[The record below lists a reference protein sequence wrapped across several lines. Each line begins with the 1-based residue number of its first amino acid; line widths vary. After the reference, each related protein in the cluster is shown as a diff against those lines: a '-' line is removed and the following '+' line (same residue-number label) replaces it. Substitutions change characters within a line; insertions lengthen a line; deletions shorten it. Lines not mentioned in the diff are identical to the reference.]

1 MVRDEQIG
9 RMLMEAMAGIH
20 GNMARDIAQAWC
32 SIAEQKQH
40 LLCRIKELESR
51 LEIDKHHPI
60 DGIAARDATIKSQD
74 ERITELEKDEARLD
88 WIDKVGEVHICRVRE
103 GSVSGNLRWDVE
115 YGYYGGLAKSKK
127 GMRKAIDT
135 AMQKG

>member
-1 MVRDEQIG
+1 MERDEQVG
-9 RMLMEAMAGIH
+9 RMILEAMAGMH

-32 SIAEQKQH
+32 SVVEQKQS
-40 LLCRIKELESR
+40 LLQHIDQIEKENSSL
-51 LEIDKHHPI
+51 KK
-60 DGIAARDATIKSQD
+60 DA
-74 ERITELEKDEARLD
+74 ARLD

-127 GMRKAIDT
+127 GMRQAIDT
-135 AMQKG
+135 AMQKD

>member
-9 RMLMEAMAGIH
+9 RMLMEAMAGMH

-32 SIAEQKQH
+32 SIAEKKQH
-40 LLCRIKELESR
+40 LLCVVKELESH
-51 LEIDKHHPI
+51 LELLNEC
-60 DGIAARDATIKSQD
+60 IAARDATIKSQD
-74 ERITELEKDEARLD
+74 QRIAELENDEARLD

-115 YGYYGGLAKSKK
+115 YGYYGRLAQSKK
-127 GMRKAIDT
+127 GMRNAIDS
-135 AMQKG
+135 AMQKD